1 MPMIAANGVKL
12 NVQDLGVIGT
22 RVVMLHGLLIGSA
35 ASWYFTSA
43 PVLARTHRVR
53 VYDLRGHGMSEHAP
67 VGYDVRTMAGD
78 LAGLVDDERVDLVGH
93 SWGALIALR
102 FALDQPH
109 RVRRLVL
116 VEAPV
121 PPSSVTEMSAFLDYP
136 GTRSESGFLHFRG
149 DLASALPPQLRVAG
163 RRGERLVRALSRLVL
178 DTTLV
183 DDLRAERDPDP
194 RELARL
200 HCPTLLVYGD
210 RSSCAPGGR
219 KLAEAIPGARHV
231 TLPGGHYLHLDARDA
246 LTDLIAEFLDG

>member
-1 MPMIAANGVKL
+1 MIEANGLAL
-12 NVQDLGVIGT
+12 NVQDLGASGT

-43 PVLARTHRVR
+43 PALAKNHRVR
-53 VYDLRGHGMSEHAP
+53 VYDLRGHGMSAHAP
-67 VGYDVRTMAGD
+67 AGYGVRSMASD
-78 LAGLVDDERVDLVGH
+78 LAALVDEPQVDLVGH

-102 FALDQPH
+102 FALDQPQ

-121 PPSSVTEMSAFLDYP
+121 PPSSVTEMAAFLDPEPTGP
-136 GTRSESGFLHFRG
+136 GFTRPGVT
-149 DLASALPPQLRVAG
+149 DLASALPAQLRVSG
-163 RRGERLVRALSRLVL
+163 RRGDRLVKALSRLVL

-194 RELARL
+194 VELARL
-200 HCPTLLVYGD
+200 SCPTLLVYGD
-210 RSSCAPGGR
+210 RSSCASGGR

-246 LTDLIAEFLDG
+246 LTEHIAEFLDG